1 MDLSVVVVNY
11 NVKHFLEQC
20 LKSVEIAAKG
30 LNTEVFV
37 VDNNSVDGSQAMVK
51 KLFPWVKL
59 IESKENLGFS
69 RGNNL
74 AIRQAS
80 GKYVLLLNPDTV
92 VQEDTFK
99 LCFDHCEA
107 DPSIGGLG
115 VKMIDGS
122 GKYLPESKRGLPA
135 PWTAFYKM
143 VGLCSLFPKSQRFA
157 RYYMGHLS
165 KDENHPIEV
174 LSGAYMWMRKE
185 SLDKIGL
192 LDESFFMYGED
203 IDLSFRIL
211 KGGYKNFYLANTK
224 IIHYKG
230 ESTKKGS
237 LNYVRVFYQAM
248 ILYAQKHFKGQHA
261 RLFIGLI
268 KLAVY
273 FKAIFALI
281 KNAFS
286 ALWKPLIEF
295 ALLLILLSF
304 YLTQYSGYSEKV
316 FPELVNQ
323 WAPSV
328 IGALVVFNFLI
339 VGSYKRSG
347 GYAKLV
353 KGVAFSVLSLGFIYS
368 LLPETMR
375 FSRLFVLSSPLVGFL
390 PILILRSLTD
400 RFGVTQ
406 YFKPWK
412 TVTLVVGDKE
422 NTESFIQK
430 LPKDS
435 QYDRCLSWNPNLEE
449 KSLKTL
455 ELELAEWVKINRID
469 EVIFLNSDIKNET
482 IITLMS
488 MELPRT
494 VHFKIVPREA
504 DFVIGSGSKDHRGE
518 LQYIEPEPLFSRSA
532 RLKKRLVD
540 YAISL
545 NVLVLLPYLVFRN
558 NPLKLAVN
566 LFLVIRGKYTWIG
579 LNEEFTT
586 NLIHQK
592 SFKGIIPVANP
603 ALEKEQILLLNR
615 NYCKNYQLNTDFNLF
630 WQNLAQLDSA
640 IET

>member
-1 MDLSVVVVNY
+1 MDLSVVIVNY

-30 LNTEVFV
+30 LQAEVFV
-37 VDNNSVDGSQAMVK
+37 VDNNSVDGSQEMVK

-59 IESKENLGFS
+59 IESRENLGFS

-74 AIRQAS
+74 AIREAS
-80 GKYVLLLNPDTV
+80 GKYILLLNPDTV

-99 LCFDHCEA
+99 ICFETCEK

-122 GKYLPESKRGLPA
+122 GQYLPESKRGLPA

-143 VGLCSLFPKSQRFA
+143 VGLCSLLPNSQRFA
-157 RYYMGHLS
+157 RYYLGHLS

-174 LSGAYMWMRKE
+174 LSGAYMWMQKDA
-185 SLDKIGL
+185 LDKIGL
-192 LDESFFMYGED
+192 LDEDFFMYGED

-211 KGGYKNFYLANTK
+211 KGGFKNYYLADTK

-248 ILYAQKHFKGQHA
+248 ILYAQKHFTGQHA

-268 KLAVY
+268 KFAVY
-273 FKAIFALI
+273 FKAIFALL
-281 KNAFS
+281 KNALS
-286 ALWKPLIEF
+286 SLWKPLTEFFILFVILGF
-295 ALLLILLSF
+295 ALSI
-304 YLTQYSGYSEKV
+304 YGDYSNKI
-316 FPELVNQ
+316 FPEIINQ
-323 WAPSV
+323 WAAPA
-328 IGALVVFNFLI
+328 IAALLVLNFVL
-339 VGSYKRSG
+339 VGSYRKSG

-353 KGVAFSVLSLGFIYS
+353 KGIGFSVLTLGFFYS

-375 FSRLFVLSSPLVGFL
+375 FSRLFVLSSPLIAFL
-390 PILILRSLTD
+390 PVLIYRSLTD
-400 RFGVTQ
+400 KFGLTQ

-412 TVTLVVGDKE
+412 TITLVVGKKE
-422 NTESFIQK
+422 NTEEFIQK

-435 QYDRCLSWNPNLEE
+435 QYDRCLSWNPELAD
-449 KSLKTL
+449 KSLTTL
-455 ELELAEWVKINRID
+455 ELELAEWVKVNRVD
-469 EVIFLNSDIKNET
+469 EVVFLNSDIKNET
-482 IITLMS
+482 IIALMS
-488 MELPRT
+488 VDLPRT

-540 YAISL
+540 YGL
-545 NVLVLLPYLVFRN
+545 CFNVLLLLPYLVFIN
-558 NPLKLAVN
+558 NPVKLLSN
-566 LFLVIRGKYTWIG
+566 WLLVLRGKYTWIA
-579 LNEEFTT
+579 LNREFTS

-592 SFKGIIPVANP
+592 SFQGVVPVANP
-603 ALEKEQILLLNR
+603 TLEKEQILLLNR

-630 WQNLAQLDSA
+630 WQNLAQLDQA